1 MSDSAR
7 RTTKLTEERRLLLQ
21 ALLEEKGIAAAA
33 AHTIKRINNPG
44 HAPLSFA
51 QKRMWFLDQ
60 LQPNSAFY
68 TMFEAFHLRGPLSF
82 SVLERSY
89 NELLKRHNIL
99 RTRFVIID
107 EEPVQLILPH
117 AWTYIPEIDLRACS
131 SQERE
136 LLLHH
141 LATQEAE
148 QPFVLG
154 QGPLLRAWLIALS
167 EEEYVLFL
175 TMHHIVSDGWSVAI
189 LVQELAT
196 LYRAFVT
203 GKPSPFADLP
213 IQLTDYAYW
222 QQEWL
227 KSEQFLTQLTYW
239 KQRLSSAP
247 ALLELPTDYPRPSIQ
262 SYRGRQI
269 FFTLPSPLLAQLK
282 VQCVKEGVTPFMWL
296 LATFQA
302 VLYRYS
308 GQEDILV
315 GSPMAGRKYPELE
328 ELIGYFANTL
338 VLRAQLNGSQT
349 FRELLKQVKEV
360 TLDAFAHQEMPFEKL
375 VEELQIER
383 SLSHNP
389 LFQVMFVL
397 QNLPPSTLALPNLQV
412 QSRLLG
418 EHKTTRFDLTLALEE
433 SVEGNEK
440 GLPLLVGSVE
450 YNSDLFAPRTMQ
462 RFVEHFRELLTQTL
476 ADPGQHIVHMRLLTQ
491 YEYQEIVINWNQEQQ
506 FLPAPFCLH
515 HLFEQQVTRTPDAA
529 ALVSTEQTLTYRQ
542 IDQQA
547 NRLAHFL
554 RGLQVGPEVPVAL
567 YLERSSALLVSILG
581 ILKAGGTY
589 VPFDL
594 RTPPQR
600 LSYMLED
607 TQAPIIITRQ
617 HLQASLPASRR
628 RIVCLENLWS
638 LLASYP
644 DDMPPES
651 GAKPENLAYIIYTSG
666 STGQP
671 KGVQITHAAVCN
683 LLSAMCNDLAV
694 NENAVIAA
702 LASCSFDMSVPELFL
717 PLICGAQEVLFDR
730 ESVLEPGLLLTLL
743 RRYGVTCMQATPTMW
758 SLLLEAG
765 LLEMHPSMTLICGAE
780 ALPWGLAT
788 QLLQA
793 RCPLYNFYGPTETTV
808 WSMQH
813 QIQLADGQTLIGRPL
828 ANTQVYILDQYWQP
842 VPVGVPGE
850 LYIGG
855 SGLARGYLNRP
866 AITAE
871 RFVPHPFAAEP
882 GARLYR
888 TGDLVRYRR
897 NGTIEYLGRCDR
909 QIKLHGFR
917 IEPGEIENALRQH
930 PAIRDAVVHVCADQP
945 GQKRLVAYL
954 VYKRGGRARP
964 GPEQDDAGQPVAPW
978 LPDSSWEIAGVAP
991 TNEQWRGYL
1000 RELLPEYMLPSAYI
1014 TLAALPLTPNGK
1026 VDYQALTAI
1035 AAQRPELQKQSVV
1048 PRDHLEAWLVQLWQ
1062 KILAIN
1068 PVGIMDNFF
1077 DLGGNSFLAVRL
1089 MAHIQRQYQHKL
1101 PLSYLFQEGTIEALA
1116 RKIRQSFQQ
1125 APRSPIVLLQ
1135 QGSERLS
1142 LFCVHPGGGSVLCYR
1157 DLVRHLGRE
1166 LTVYGVEDLRL
1177 YSDEAVPAFSRLE
1190 EMAAF
1195 YVAALRTV
1203 QPEGPYLLSGW
1214 SFGGLMAFEMA
1225 RQLYQQGQRIV
1236 LLAMFDTQPP
1246 PLLSELIDV
1255 DESVALARFAQQQAN
1270 EAGKELSLSFEKL
1283 SKLDSA
1289 AQIRYIL
1296 QQMQQQQIAL
1306 PEEIFPWV
1314 ERFLQRTR
1322 ADRQMIQSYR
1332 PGVFPGPI
1340 TFFQADVATS
1350 DNPKPLS
1357 DELEQMYFRP
1367 AYGWEAYSDRPVRIC
1382 VMPGTHDTLMNAPA
1396 VQLIAEELK
1405 QYINEIA
1412 FKSI

>member
-213 IQLTDYAYW
+213 IQFTDYAYW

-397 QNLPPSTLALPNLQV
+397 QNLPPSTLALPDLKV
-412 QSRLLG
+412 QPRLLG

-433 SVEGNEK
+433 ISQE
-440 GLPLLVGSVE
+440 LVGSVE
-450 YNSDLFAPRTMQ
+450 YKSDLFAPQTMQ
-462 RFVEHFRELLTQTL
+462 RFVEHFRELLTHTRSETGQRIATMPL
-476 ADPGQHIVHMRLLTQ
+476 LTSTEYQAIVIDWNQGQHAQ
-491 YEYQEIVINWNQEQQ
+491 
-506 FLPAPFCLH
+506 PAPFCLH
-515 HLFEQQVTRTPDAA
+515 QLFEQQVARTPDAPALIA
-529 ALVSTEQTLTYRQ
+529 AEQTLTYCQ
-542 IDQQA
+542 LNQLA
-547 NRLAHFL
+547 NQLAHFL
-554 RGLQVGPEVPVAL
+554 RTHRVGPEVPVAI
-567 YLERSSALLVSILG
+567 YLERSSALLVSMLG
-581 ILKAGGTY
+581 VLKAGGAY
-589 VPFDL
+589 VPLDP

-600 LSYMLED
+600 LSYIVEH
-607 TQAPIIITRQ
+607 TQTSMIITQR
-617 HLQASLPASRR
+617 HRQASLPA
-628 RIVCLENLWS
+628 C
-638 LLASYP
+638 
-644 DDMPPES
+644 
-651 GAKPENLAYIIYTSG
+651 
-666 STGQP
+666 
-671 KGVQITHAAVCN
+671 
-683 LLSAMCNDLAV
+683 
-694 NENAVIAA
+694 
-702 LASCSFDMSVPELFL
+702 
-717 PLICGAQEVLFDR
+717 
-730 ESVLEPGLLLTLL
+730 
-743 RRYGVTCMQATPTMW
+743 
-758 SLLLEAG
+758 
-765 LLEMHPSMTLICGAE
+765 
-780 ALPWGLAT
+780 
-788 QLLQA
+788 
-793 RCPLYNFYGPTETTV
+793 
-808 WSMQH
+808 
-813 QIQLADGQTLIGRPL
+813 
-828 ANTQVYILDQYWQP
+828 
-842 VPVGVPGE
+842 
-850 LYIGG
+850 
-855 SGLARGYLNRP
+855 
-866 AITAE
+866 
-871 RFVPHPFAAEP
+871 
-882 GARLYR
+882 
-888 TGDLVRYRR
+888 
-897 NGTIEYLGRCDR
+897 
-909 QIKLHGFR
+909 
-917 IEPGEIENALRQH
+917 
-930 PAIRDAVVHVCADQP
+930 
-945 GQKRLVAYL
+945 
-954 VYKRGGRARP
+954 RAR
-964 GPEQDDAGQPVAPW
+964 
-978 LPDSSWEIAGVAP
+978 
-991 TNEQWRGYL
+991 
-1000 RELLPEYMLPSAYI
+1000 
-1014 TLAALPLTPNGK
+1014 
-1026 VDYQALTAI
+1026 
-1035 AAQRPELQKQSVV
+1035 
-1048 PRDHLEAWLVQLWQ
+1048 
-1062 KILAIN
+1062 
-1068 PVGIMDNFF
+1068 
-1077 DLGGNSFLAVRL
+1077 
-1089 MAHIQRQYQHKL
+1089 
-1101 PLSYLFQEGTIEALA
+1101 
-1116 RKIRQSFQQ
+1116 
-1125 APRSPIVLLQ
+1125 
-1135 QGSERLS
+1135 
-1142 LFCVHPGGGSVLCYR
+1142 
-1157 DLVRHLGRE
+1157 
-1166 LTVYGVEDLRL
+1166 
-1177 YSDEAVPAFSRLE
+1177 
-1190 EMAAF
+1190 
-1195 YVAALRTV
+1195 
-1203 QPEGPYLLSGW
+1203 
-1214 SFGGLMAFEMA
+1214 
-1225 RQLYQQGQRIV
+1225 
-1236 LLAMFDTQPP
+1236 
-1246 PLLSELIDV
+1246 
-1255 DESVALARFAQQQAN
+1255 
-1270 EAGKELSLSFEKL
+1270 
-1283 SKLDSA
+1283 
-1289 AQIRYIL
+1289 
-1296 QQMQQQQIAL
+1296 
-1306 PEEIFPWV
+1306 
-1314 ERFLQRTR
+1314 
-1322 ADRQMIQSYR
+1322 
-1332 PGVFPGPI
+1332 
-1340 TFFQADVATS
+1340 
-1350 DNPKPLS
+1350 
-1357 DELEQMYFRP
+1357 
-1367 AYGWEAYSDRPVRIC
+1367 
-1382 VMPGTHDTLMNAPA
+1382 
-1396 VQLIAEELK
+1396 
-1405 QYINEIA
+1405 
-1412 FKSI
+1412 